1 MAKSLDKVLQPDG
14 TYKWELVEPTH
25 DQMMG
30 NDPITA
36 CPAPE
41 PVVEPEPETVVVT
54 EEPVVEQTN
63 DFKSMTKKQ
72 LEDFGRTI
80 GIELDK
86 RHSKKVLIKELEE
99 KLNPST

>member
-1 MAKSLDKVLQPDG
+1 MSKSLDRVLQPDG
-14 TYKWELVEPTH
+14 SYKWEEVELKHST
-25 DQMMG
+25 
-30 NDPITA
+30 NVV
-36 CPAPE
+36 E
-41 PVVEPEPETVVVT
+41 PVVEPTPEEEVVIT

-63 DFKSMTKKQ
+63 DFESMTKKQ

-80 GIELDK
+80 GIELDR